1 MADTAYLGIEVDSSG
16 LRKGG
21 RDLDTF
27 ATKGKQ
33 TGDKVKKS
41 TGLMTRGF
49 NSVKN
54 SIAATLLATA
64 GLGVAI
70 MTIANFESSVSK
82 MGAVSRATTVEL
94 AAMRDIAQEF
104 GSATEFSAT
113 QAADGLTFL
122 AMAGFS
128 ASESMAALPAVL
140 DLATASG
147 MGLAAAADT
156 ASNIM
161 SGFGVAAEHAA
172 DVADL
177 LAAAS
182 SRANTDV
189 AQLGDA
195 MKFVGPVASALGIEM
210 SDAAAA
216 IGVLSDA
223 GIQGGMAGTSLRQV
237 LSGLVNPTGAAKTAI
252 QGLGLT
258 VDEISPQT
266 NNLVDIIAKFADAGV
281 TASDAMTILGD
292 RGGPALLALTS
303 QSDSLRELSGEL
315 GDVEG
320 EAARMAE
327 TFRDNLGGDIQG
339 AKSAAQGLIL
349 ALGDAG
355 LTAILRGLIT
365 FVTEL
370 TRHITNLVNG
380 FSNFTSMIR
389 NLFSFAAAEERVA
402 AASEAVNVAIEE
414 QVKQHDALNI
424 SLGEGKTVSIDY
436 AGALLANA
444 RATLASTSA
453 TRELRIEEIKRTDA
467 YIDLV
472 EKQVDANRLVQDLQ
486 NLFNGNAVS
495 QELQRMADTSL
506 QVNGNL
512 NGMLE
517 LYQST
522 LTKLQANTAEQNLL
536 TGQVNDTSEAT
547 VILENQIRLI
557 EAAIAGS
564 LDGTVRFGA
573 ELEEADQTAEQ
584 LAISAAGVATQISI
598 AAQFALNLANNLA
611 AAPQGLEGLEQKARQ
626 MTAQISALDS
636 GLGQVAASSAGYRVE
651 LEALY
656 GLADAANAS
665 ENAYISGVINR
676 EVAAFENVQN
686 LNNAYSDRVTAL
698 NKVETAGSGAA
709 TATEKTADAMA
720 RQISALEDS
729 ADPMRVF
736 NRGMAE
742 LDEMKLLGL
751 SEGAYAKG
759 VEDLTKEMND
769 GGKVA
774 KSFADTLKEN
784 VEGAVTGVSDA
795 FADLVMRGFKDFA
808 SFANS
813 VVDTFKNMLI
823 KMISM
828 AAQNQIMISLG
839 MSGGG
844 VGGGTGSALMS
855 GADAALSGGGSLV
868 GVTGLMGGLGAGA
881 GMAAS
886 GLMGGGL
893 AGMTGAITAQVGAAT
908 AAGASMAAMG
918 AAIGAVALPL
928 AAVLAVVSFFNTKT
942 KTIDS
947 GIKGVISMED
957 AAFKSFKEIE
967 KSRFFGLSKKRSTS
981 VRELTGANS
990 APLDAA
996 VFAIRE
1002 SVIGATESL
1011 GVSSD
1016 VFNGFSHR
1024 FELSLKGL
1032 DDAARNSAISEEFTK
1047 MGDSLAGLVPH
1058 IDNMNQLFEVAA
1070 NRVSLTDRLLQ
1081 AQGKTEELTTRIRER
1096 EMAVTS
1102 ELNQVLLASVFAAED
1117 AAAAQAAMANDSF
1130 TTLQEAMFAATSGGY
1145 RTTGDEALAAAN
1157 ADREILREIVV
1168 AVRTGNVNTARLL
1181 TEQLANAERDELN
1194 PEVVT

>member
-33 TGDKVKKS
+33 TGDKVNKS

-128 ASESMAALPAVL
+128 ASESIAALPAVL

-161 SGFGVAAEHAA
+161 SGFGVAATQAA

-327 TFRDNLGGDIQG
+327 TFRDNLGGDIKG
-339 AKSAAQGLIL
+339 AQSAAQGLIL

-355 LTAILRGLIT
+355 LTAILRGVIGVIT
-365 FVTEL
+365 DLTRFVTG
-370 TRHITNLVNG
+370 LVNG
-380 FSNFTSMIR
+380 FANITDAIGSM
-389 NLFSFAAAEERVA
+389 LGFAGANDIIAQA
-402 AASEAVNVAIEE
+402 AASAAVAM
-414 QVKQHDALNI
+414 QVETEIASGLMEGLNT
-424 SLGEGKTVSIDY
+424 GQTVSIDY
-436 AGALLANA
+436 AGVKLAQA
-444 RATLASTSA
+444 RAHLAVA
-453 TRELRIEEIKRTDA
+453 DA
-467 YIDLV
+467 IRQ
-472 EKQVDANRLVQDLQ
+472 ETIASIRSSGEFQKQA
-486 NLFNGNAVS
+486 
-495 QELQRMADTSL
+495 ELQRSAQTDLAAYYQFRAEAAAQGEIEGARDAENFRDIVAQLQRASRLQQEMLATVGDTSA
-506 QVNGNL
+506 
-512 NGMLE
+512 E
-517 LYQST
+517 YQA
-522 LTKLQANTAEQNLL
+522 LQADIAVMQVQIDEAVDGVVTFGGETGNAATIAERLANVAAGINFEGAISDAQSLANFLQISLSAALQLNATTPMMSDEDAAMSMQVTPDAGMRDAQRNAVENFKAL
-536 TGQVNDTSEAT
+536 T
-547 VILENQIRLI
+547 
-557 EAAIAGS
+557 EAAGS
-564 LDGTVRFGA
+564 VEGGG
-573 ELEEADQTAEQ
+573 
-584 LAISAAGVATQISI
+584 AAG
-598 AAQFALNLANNLA
+598 AL
-611 AAPQGLEGLEQKARQ
+611 KR
-626 MTAQISALDS
+626 S
-636 GLGQVAASSAGYRVE
+636 
-651 LEALY
+651 
-656 GLADAANAS
+656 
-665 ENAYISGVINR
+665 
-676 EVAAFENVQN
+676 
-686 LNNAYSDRVTAL
+686 
-698 NKVETAGSGAA
+698 
-709 TATEKTADAMA
+709 ADAMA

-751 SEGAYAKG
+751 SDGAYAKG

-769 GGKVA
+769 GQKVA

-795 FADLVMRGFKDFA
+795 FANLVMRGLKDFA

-844 VGGGTGSALMS
+844 GVGGLTGGGGAGSALMS
-855 GADAALSGGGSLV
+855 GAGAALGGGGSLV

-918 AAIGAVALPL
+918 AAIGAIALPV
-928 AAVLAVVSFFNTKT
+928 AAVLAVVSFFRTKT

-947 GIKGVISMED
+947 GIRATIDMED
-957 AAFKSFKEIE
+957 AMFESFKEIE
-967 KSRFFGLSKKRSTS
+967 KSRFWGLSKKRSTS
-981 VRELTGANS
+981 FNELTGADS
-990 APLDAA
+990 APLDDA

-1016 VFNGFSHR
+1016 VFNGFSHK

-1032 DDAARNSAISEEFTK
+1032 DEAARASAISEEFTK

-1058 IDNMNQLFEVAA
+1058 IDNMNQLFAVAA

-1117 AAAAQAAMANDSF
+1117 AAAAQAALANDSF

-1145 RTTGDEALAAAN
+1145 RTPTDEIAAAAE

>member
-21 RDLDTF
+21 RDLDAF

-33 TGDKVKKS
+33 TGDKVTRS
-41 TGLMTRGF
+41 TRLMTRGF

-70 MTIANFESSVSK
+70 MTIANFETSVSK

-161 SGFGVAAEHAA
+161 SGFGVAATQAA

-355 LTAILRGLIT
+355 LTAILRGLIGI
-365 FVTEL
+365 VTDL
-370 TRHITNLVNG
+370 TRFITGLVNG
-380 FSNFTSMIR
+380 FANITDAIGSM
-389 NLFSFAAAEERVA
+389 LGFAGANDIIAQA
-402 AASEAVNVAIEE
+402 AASAAVAM
-414 QVKQHDALNI
+414 QVETEIASGLMEGLNT
-424 SLGEGKTVSIDY
+424 GQTVSIDY
-436 AGALLANA
+436 AGVKLAQA
-444 RATLASTSA
+444 RAHLAVA
-453 TRELRIEEIKRTDA
+453 DA
-467 YIDLV
+467 IRQ
-472 EKQVDANRLVQDLQ
+472 ETIASIRSSSEFQKQA
-486 NLFNGNAVS
+486 
-495 QELQRMADTSL
+495 ELQRSAQTDLAAYYQFRTEAAAQGEIEGAKDAENFRDIVAQLQRASRLQQEMLATVGDTSA
-506 QVNGNL
+506 
-512 NGMLE
+512 E
-517 LYQST
+517 YQA
-522 LTKLQANTAEQNLL
+522 LQADIAVMQVQIDEAVDGVVTFGDETTNAETVAERLANIAAGINFEGAISDAQSLANFLQISLSAALQLNATTPMMSDEDAAMSMQVTPDAGMRDAQRNAVENFKAL
-536 TGQVNDTSEAT
+536 T
-547 VILENQIRLI
+547 
-557 EAAIAGS
+557 EAAGSAG
-564 LDGTVRFGA
+564 GG
-573 ELEEADQTAEQ
+573 
-584 LAISAAGVATQISI
+584 G
-598 AAQFALNLANNLA
+598 A
-611 AAPQGLEGLEQKARQ
+611 AA
-626 MTAQISALDS
+626 ALKRS
-636 GLGQVAASSAGYRVE
+636 
-651 LEALY
+651 
-656 GLADAANAS
+656 
-665 ENAYISGVINR
+665 
-676 EVAAFENVQN
+676 
-686 LNNAYSDRVTAL
+686 
-698 NKVETAGSGAA
+698 
-709 TATEKTADAMA
+709 ADAMA

-729 ADPMRVF
+729 ADPLRVF

-751 SEGAYAKG
+751 SDGAYAKG

-769 GGKVA
+769 GQKVA
-774 KSFADTLKEN
+774 KSFAEMLKEN
-784 VEGAVTGVSDA
+784 VEGSVTGVSDA

-855 GADAALSGGGSLV
+855 GAGAALGGGGSLV

-918 AAIGAVALPL
+918 AAIGAIALPV
-928 AAVLAVVSFFNTKT
+928 AAVLAVVSFFRTKT

-947 GIKGVISMED
+947 GIRATIDMED
-957 AAFKSFKEIE
+957 AMFESFKEIE

-981 VRELTGANS
+981 FSELTGADS
-990 APLDAA
+990 APLDDA

-1016 VFNGFSHR
+1016 IFSGFTYD
-1024 FELSLKGL
+1024 FTLSLKGL
-1032 DDAARNSAISEEFTK
+1032 DEAARASAISEEFTK

-1058 IDNMNQLFEVAA
+1058 IDNMNQLFAVAA